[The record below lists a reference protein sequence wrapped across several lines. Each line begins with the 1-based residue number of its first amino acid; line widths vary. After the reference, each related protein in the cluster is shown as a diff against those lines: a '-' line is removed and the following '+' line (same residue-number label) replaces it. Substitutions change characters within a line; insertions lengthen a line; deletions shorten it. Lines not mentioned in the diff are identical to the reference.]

1 MNGMRAS
8 QELRDCVE
16 KEVLERV
23 KHYSLFEA
31 GEIAIGTVME
41 YVDEHDDNIGL
52 VRFVQFG

>member
-1 MNGMRAS
+1 MRAS